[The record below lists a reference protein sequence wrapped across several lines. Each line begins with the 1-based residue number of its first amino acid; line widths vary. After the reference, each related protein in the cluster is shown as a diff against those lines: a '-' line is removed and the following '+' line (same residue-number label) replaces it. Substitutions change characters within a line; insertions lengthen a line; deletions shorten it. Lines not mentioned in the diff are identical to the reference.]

1 MQIRGKEFSKAGRR
15 KGQDRSD
22 RLSNSQ
28 PEFDK
33 THGLIAAGMPKIGG
47 PSWDDDDPVEMGKI
61 LPVIVRPILKRAIG
75 SRGV

>member
-1 MQIRGKEFSKAGRR
+1 MQIRGKEFGKAGRR

-22 RLSNSQ
+22 RLSNPQS
-28 PEFDK
+28 EFDK

-47 PSWDDDDPVEMGKI
+47 PSWDDDPVEMGKI

-75 SRGV
+75 PRGV